1 MENGEREGGQGG
13 RGHKGELLL
22 SAAKRCF
29 LMHGY
34 RRTSIDDVAQEAGV
48 AKGTVYLYF
57 KSKEEIFR
65 AVSSAIIGKYLEDA
79 ERAAAAPG
87 TVEERLAGALE
98 AKVVTVHLLKS
109 SAHGQELVDSSHT
122 VSGDLFEASYF
133 AFVKVLEKILADAD
147 LSMPASEAAW
157 LVFRAAHS
165 AGFSPAP
172 PAPDAEEV
180 RRRLRALAGVLVRGL
195 SEKDDAVSS
204 RRRAAGRA
212 RPNAAARTS

>member
-1 MENGEREGGQGG
+1 MENDGG

-22 SAAKRCF
+22 AAAKRCF

-65 AVSSAIIGKYLEDA
+65 AVSSAVIHKYLADA
-79 ERAAAAPG
+79 EQAAASPG

-98 AKVVTVHLLKS
+98 AKVLTVHLLKS

-122 VSGDLFEASYF
+122 VSGDLFEASYA
-133 AFVKVLEKILADAD
+133 AFVKLLEQILKDAD

-165 AGFSPAP
+165 SGFSPAP
-172 PAPDAEEV
+172 PPPDVEEV
-180 RRRLRALAGVLVRGL
+180 RRRIRALTQVLVRGL
-195 SEKDDAVSS
+195 MDPVSS
-204 RRRAAGRA
+204 RRPAASRV
-212 RPNAAARTS
+212 RPGAAARTS

>member
-1 MENGEREGGQGG
+1 MENDGG

-22 SAAKRCF
+22 AAAKRCF

-65 AVSSAIIGKYLEDA
+65 AVSSAVIRKYLGDA
-79 ERAAAAPG
+79 EKAASSPG

-98 AKVVTVHLLKS
+98 AKVLTVHALKS

-122 VSGDLFEASYF
+122 VSGDIFEASYS
-133 AFVKVLEKILADAD
+133 AFVKILEKILEDAD

-172 PAPDAEEV
+172 PPPDVAEV
-180 RRRLRALAGVLVRGL
+180 QRRIRALAEVLVRGL
-195 SEKDDAVSS
+195 TDPVSS
-204 RRRAAGRA
+204 RPRAAARA
-212 RPNAAARTS
+212 RPSAAARTS